1 MAFGTNFE
9 PNTILQTFELCL
21 KANTAL
27 AGQYAIGDVVK
38 LIKIYNVNTIPAT
51 LVSELAYN
59 ETNGGATLTTP
70 LTAANFDECVRS
82 LITVDTY
89 RIAGNVAVATS
100 TPSNAPAS
108 VPVVGTTVTISPPY
122 KSLSWNFLRE
132 TSQDPGTGAVA
143 KLTVNG
149 FDYYAGSGPQY
160 QTVGQ
165 NLQTANGE
173 LFNTTYTF
181 TAVGT
186 CFVEIVVTK

>member
-1 MAFGTNFE
+1 MSFGSQLI
-9 PNTILQTFELCL
+9 PNSSIEAIELCL
-21 KANTAL
+21 RANTAL
-27 AGQYAIGDVVK
+27 AGQYAVNDTITLVK
-38 LIKIYNVNTIPAT
+38 NYDISGSTT
-51 LVSELAYN
+51 RLVSELAFN
-59 ETNGGATLTTP
+59 VTNGGAAVTAP
-70 LTAANFDECVRS
+70 LNAAHFDECNRQLV
-82 LITVDTY
+82 TVDTY
-89 RIAGNVAVATS
+89 RIAGNVAAATS

-108 VPVVGTTVTISPPY
+108 VPVVGNTVTISPPY
-122 KSLSWNFLRE
+122 KSLSWTFLRE

-160 QTVGQ
+160 QTIGQ

>member
-27 AGQYAIGDVVK
+27 AGQYAVNDTVK
-38 LIKIYNVNTIPAT
+38 LVKVYNVNTIPAT
-51 LVSELAYN
+51 LISELAYN
-59 ETNGGATLTTP
+59 ETNGGVVITTP
-70 LTAANFDECVRS
+70 LTTANFDECNRQLV
-82 LITVDTY
+82 TVDTY
-89 RIAGNVAVATS
+89 RIAGNVAAATS

-108 VPVVGTTVTISPPY
+108 VPVVGNTVTISPPF